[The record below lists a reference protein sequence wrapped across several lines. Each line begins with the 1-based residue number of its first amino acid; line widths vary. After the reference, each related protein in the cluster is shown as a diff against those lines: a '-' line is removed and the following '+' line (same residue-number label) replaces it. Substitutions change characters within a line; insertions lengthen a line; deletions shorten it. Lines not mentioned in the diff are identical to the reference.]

1 MRLGRPHAAL
11 AFVALVL
18 ACPSAAV
25 AGPFHRDRTPLPAS
39 VSGASS
45 ATGSFAR
52 MIVGLAIVIAVIY
65 GIYWLL
71 KAYGRSKGGGLRDDG
86 RMNVLAT
93 TTLAPNRSLHL
104 VRVGDEVV
112 LVGSAEGG
120 VSPLRVYSAEE
131 ARRLDADSLQPV
143 APQRGSLIEELRKR
157 TAR

>member
-1 MRLGRPHAAL
+1 
-11 AFVALVL
+11 
-18 ACPSAAV
+18 
-25 AGPFHRDRTPLPAS
+25 
-39 VSGASS
+39 
-45 ATGSFAR
+45 